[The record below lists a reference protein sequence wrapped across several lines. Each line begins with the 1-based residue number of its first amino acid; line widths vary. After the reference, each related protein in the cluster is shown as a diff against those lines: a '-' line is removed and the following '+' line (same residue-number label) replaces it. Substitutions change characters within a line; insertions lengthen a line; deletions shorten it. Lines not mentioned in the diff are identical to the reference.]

1 MERAR
6 VALLGL
12 SEVGAEYLAVIRAH
26 EQFDLV
32 AVADTDPAPL
42 RRFAEELH
50 VRAYEDY
57 RSLIAETSHAG
68 LDLLFVAIEPFQSI
82 EFVEMAA
89 ARGIAVFHKAPVARN
104 IREAGRLMQRFRER
118 GCPLVV
124 SRPWLFE
131 PAFEDL
137 HQLTELAGHVFAAT
151 ARVQI
156 VDTPA
161 GWRGD
166 SVRAGGGVL
175 LNGAYEAVDL
185 LVYLLGLPETVYA
198 QCGTDTTPGAA
209 CKYDTEDVAIV
220 SLRFGRGQVACVT
233 ACREATDS
241 SWKMTL
247 MGTRGVI
254 SLTPEG
260 MVITRREGAGP
271 QSHAIQ
277 TPRRVAPAIN
287 TFGASWLS
295 GELPFQSTVQEHLPT
310 MAVIEAAYL
319 SAKTGAPESPRSLL
333 G

>member
-12 SEVGAEYLAVIRAH
+12 SGVGAEYLAVIRAH

-42 RRFAEELH
+42 RRCAEELH
-50 VRAYEDY
+50 VRAYEDC
-57 RSLIAETSHAG
+57 RSLIVETSHAG

-89 ARGIAVFHKAPVARN
+89 ARGIGVFHKAPVARN
-104 IREAGRLMQRFRER
+104 IRETGRLIQRFRES

-131 PAFEDL
+131 PAFAGL
-137 HQLTELAGHVFAAT
+137 RQLTELAGHVFAAA
-151 ARVQI
+151 ARVQT

-175 LNGAYEAVDL
+175 LNGAYEAVDM
-185 LVYLLGLPETVYA
+185 LVYLLGLPGTVYT
-198 QCGTDTTPGAA
+198 QCGTDTAPGTG

-220 SLRFGRGQVACVT
+220 SLRFGPGQVACVT
-233 ACREATDS
+233 ACRGATDP
-241 SWKMTL
+241 SWEMTL
-247 MGTRGVI
+247 MGTRGTVR
-254 SLTPEG
+254 LTPEG
-260 MVITRREGAGP
+260 MMITQRGGAGL
-271 QSHAIQ
+271 QSHTVQ
-277 TPRRVAPAIN
+277 TPRRAAPAIN
-287 TFGASWLS
+287 TFGLSWLS
-295 GELPFQSTVQEHLPT
+295 SEPPFQSTVHEHLPT

-319 SAKTGAPESPRSLL
+319 SAKTGAPESPRRLL